1 MQRSPLVLLAV
12 FSACALL
19 LPALPAHAQLSGL
32 PQLGA
37 PVPDSVL
44 NADKHRKEC
53 ETAPGHKDPCAEIQL
68 DKVRF
73 TVAWDAQT
81 RDVTWIFTDDRRL
94 LTDSQLAV
102 GNTCSVMQDSGA
114 PDPTVSYMKWLID
127 PRWKGADPN
136 LTGAAVWY
144 AALHKDDFDPHFGN
158 IVGFVQS
165 KYLSLKP

>member
-1 MQRSPLVLLAV
+1 MNRSPLAIFIAL
-12 FSACALL
+12 SACVVL
-19 LPALPAHAQLSGL
+19 LPARPAHAQLSSL

-37 PVPDSVL
+37 PAPDSIL
-44 NADKHRKEC
+44 SAEKHGKEC
-53 ETAPGHKDPCAEIQL
+53 ETAPGHRDPCAEVEI
-68 DKVRF
+68 DKVKF

-81 RDVTWIFTDDRRL
+81 KAVTWLFTNDRRL

-136 LTGAAVWY
+136 LTGSAVWY
-144 AALHKDDFDPHFGN
+144 AALHKDDFDPHFGDV
-158 IVGFVQS
+158 VGFVQS
-165 KYLSLKP
+165 KYISLKP